1 MARVSTIR
9 IEQHIYDALAPF
21 FVGKL
26 SGTLYQSDC
35 RPLDS
40 KLEDAVITVS
50 NASADQVQ
58 EGRARLNIFIPD
70 IDNNSGRLVPNKTR
84 LDELASLDEEI
95 VSLLNEA
102 NTDYFF
108 DLFQATATIAEP
120 NTNEHFVNINLSFKR
135 ITF

>member
-84 LDELASLDEEI
+84 LDEIASLDEEI

-102 NTDYFF
+102 NTDYSF